1 MVMKKKNRK
10 IMVIVAILLAAVLV
24 VGGVVIYKNKNQC
37 VPTSDSYPMCQG
49 GCFDPGYYKQHIDL
63 CNNV

>member
-1 MVMKKKNRK
+1 
-10 IMVIVAILLAAVLV
+10 MVIVAILLAAVLV